1 MAKNKTGSLDTN
13 ILVRLVVGDVSAQT
27 KLVEKLI
34 AEATKLDVADIVVF
48 ELVFV
53 LEKLYFFSRSDI
65 AESVSAIIR
74 NKKINSNRK
83 LFESVLSMYLE
94 NPKLSFV
101 DCTLPEYARLNK
113 AEPLFTFDQKL
124 AKSYD
129 TVTLLIE

>member
-13 ILVRLVVGDVSAQT
+13 ILLRLIVGDVPAQT

-34 AEATKLDVADIVVF
+34 VEATKLDVADIVIF

-53 LEKLYFFSRSDI
+53 LEKLYFFSRSDV
-65 AESVSAIIR
+65 ASSVSAIIR

-83 LFESVLSMYLE
+83 LFEPMLSMYLE

-101 DCTLPEYARLNK
+101 DCTLPQYARLNK

-124 AKSYD
+124 AKTYD
-129 TVTLLIE
+129 AVMLLTE

>member
-1 MAKNKTGSLDTN
+1 MVKNKTGSLDTN
-13 ILVRLVVGDVSAQT
+13 ILVRLVVGDVPAQT
-27 KLVEKLI
+27 RLVETFM
-34 AEATKLDVADIVVF
+34 AQATKLDVADIVIF

-53 LEKLYFFSRSDI
+53 LEKLYFFSRADI
-65 AESVSAIIR
+65 IESISAIIR

-83 LFESVLSMYLE
+83 LFESMLSMYLE

-101 DCTLPEYARLNK
+101 DCALPEYARLNK

-129 TVTLLIE
+129 TVTLLTE

>member
-13 ILVRLVVGDVSAQT
+13 ILVRLVVGDVPTQT

-34 AEATKLDVADIVVF
+34 ADSTKLDVADIVIF

-53 LEKLYFFSRSDI
+53 LEKLYFFSRPDVAS
-65 AESVSAIIR
+65 SVSAIIR

-83 LFESVLSMYLE
+83 LFESM
-94 NPKLSFV
+94 F
-101 DCTLPEYARLNK
+101 TMPEYARLNK

-129 TVTLLIE
+129 NTVTLLTE

>member
-13 ILVRLVVGDVSAQT
+13 ILVRLVVGDVPAQT
-27 KLVEKLI
+27 KLVEKLM
-34 AEATKLDVADIVVF
+34 ADSSKLDVADIVIF

-53 LEKLYFFSRSDI
+53 LEKIYFFSRADVV
-65 AESVSAIIR
+65 ESVSAIIR

-83 LFESVLSMYLE
+83 LFESMLLMYLE
-94 NPKLSFV
+94 HSKLSFV
-101 DCTLPEYARLNK
+101 DCTLPQYACLNK

-129 TVTLLIE
+129 TVTLLTE

>member
-13 ILVRLVVGDVSAQT
+13 ILVRLVVGDVPTQT
-27 KLVEKLI
+27 HLVEKLM
-34 AEATKLDVADIVVF
+34 AQAAKFDVADIVIF

-53 LEKLYFFSRSDI
+53 LEKLYFFSRADI
-65 AESVSAIIR
+65 VESVSSIIR

-83 LFESVLSMYLE
+83 LFESVLPMYLE

-101 DCTLPEYARLNK
+101 DCTLPQYARINK
-113 AEPLFTFDQKL
+113 AEPLYTFDQKL

-129 TVTLLIE
+129 TVKLLAE

>member
-13 ILVRLVVGDVSAQT
+13 ILVRLVVGDVPAQT
-27 KLVEKLI
+27 HLVETLMTQAAKF
-34 AEATKLDVADIVVF
+34 DVADIVIF

-53 LEKLYFFSRSDI
+53 LEKLYFFSRADI
-65 AESVSAIIR
+65 IESVSSIIR

-83 LFESVLSMYLE
+83 LFESMLSMYLE

-124 AKSYD
+124 AKTYD
-129 TVTLLIE
+129 TVTLLTE